1 MYFWRDLLCEEAWGI
16 EYLHLTMT
24 SLGNLHQAVLMLS
37 SKDEITQT
45 SGLDVKIHAVQAYTQ
60 ALQALS
66 SQIDEAKKTP
76 DILVALFC
84 LMAYLEV
91 SDVLHR
97 MVWRV

>member
-24 SLGNLHQAVLMLS
+24 SVGNLHQAVLMLS
-37 SKDEITQT
+37 AKEEITQT

-60 ALQALS
+60 ALQELS
-66 SQIDEAKKTP
+66 SQIDEAQKTP
-76 DILVALFC
+76 EILVAVFC
-84 LMAYLEV
+84 LMACFEV
-91 SDVLHR
+91 SHLLHR